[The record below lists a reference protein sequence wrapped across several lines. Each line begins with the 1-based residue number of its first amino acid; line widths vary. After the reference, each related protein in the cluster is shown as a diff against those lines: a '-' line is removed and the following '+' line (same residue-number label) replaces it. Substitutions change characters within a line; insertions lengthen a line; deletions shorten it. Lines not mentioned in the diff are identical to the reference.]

1 MKGMDFLEKLSETD
15 CTNIV
20 TRSPG
25 AIWNSVA
32 GPQGRGQE
40 ARNKVI
46 AGYGLSDFVQAV
58 KLIFSENHSCLHGR
72 R

>member
-1 MKGMDFLEKLSETD
+1 MKGMEFLEKFSETD
-15 CTNIV
+15 CANIV
-20 TRSPG
+20 TRSLG

-32 GPQGRGQE
+32 SSQGGGQE
-40 ARNKVI
+40 ARNN
-46 AGYGLSDFVQAV
+46 AMASHGLSDFAQAV